1 MMESQTRLLIA
12 ASGTGGH
19 LFPALAV
26 AQQLSSYQI
35 EWLGVPDRLETTLVP
50 QSYPLHTIPV
60 QGFQK
65 PLGLNTL
72 ITIKNLI
79 KSFFQVR
86 QLLIKKQIKI
96 VFTTGGYIAAPAIL
110 AAYSAKIPVILHEA
124 NCLPGKVTR
133 VFGRFCDVVALGF
146 AQSSAYLPNIKTQWL
161 STPVRHEFL
170 SPQTLDL
177 PIPPD
182 VPLIVAMG
190 GSQGAVALNRLV
202 RESALSWLE
211 TGAYLVHLTGTQD
224 PESDSF
230 HHPHYLAMPFYDNM
244 AGLLQRADLALSR
257 AGASALTELAFTQ
270 TPAILIPYPYA
281 AEDHQRYN
289 AQIFAEAGAAQLY
302 NQKDL
307 TAEILKEQVLLLLN
321 QPDLLKQMQE
331 KTATLILK
339 DSAQQLADLIQVK
352 SAKL

>member
-1 MMESQTRLLIA
+1 MMESSTRLLIA

-26 AQQLSSYQI
+26 AQQLPHYHI
-35 EWLGVPDRLETTLVP
+35 EWLGVPDRLETKLVP
-50 QSYPLHTIPV
+50 QSYPLHTVPV

-65 PLGLNTL
+65 PLGIKTL
-72 ITIKNLI
+72 ITIKDLI

-86 QLLIKKQIKI
+86 QLLIKNQINI

-146 AQSSAYLPNIKTQWL
+146 AQSASYLPQMKTQWL
-161 STPVRHEFL
+161 STPVRSEFL
-170 SPQTLDL
+170 SFQTLDL

-202 RESALSWLE
+202 RECALSWLE

-289 AQIFAEAGAAQLY
+289 AQVFADAGAAQLY
-302 NQKDL
+302 MQKDL
-307 TAEILKEQVLLLLN
+307 TTEILQEQVLLLK
-321 QPDLLKQMQE
+321 QPELLTQMQE
-331 KTATLILK
+331 KTAPLILK
-339 DSAQQLADLIQVK
+339 DSAEQLAKLIKVK
-352 SAKL
+352 SEKV